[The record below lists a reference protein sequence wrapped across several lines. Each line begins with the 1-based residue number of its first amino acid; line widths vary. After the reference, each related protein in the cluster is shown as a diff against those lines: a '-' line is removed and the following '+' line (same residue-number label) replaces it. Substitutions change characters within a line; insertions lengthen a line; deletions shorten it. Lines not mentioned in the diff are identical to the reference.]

1 MAKHKFLMHDQGDS
15 VGVAV
20 ADIVKGEKLF
30 GAFLHGND
38 LVEVLAADNIPLGH
52 KIALH
57 PVKTG
62 EFVIEYGE
70 KIGKAFN
77 DINVGDWVHTHNLKG
92 ARFVKKEN

>member
-1 MAKHKFLMHDQGDS
+1 MAKHKFLLHDKGDS

-20 ADIVKGEKLF
+20 ADIIKGENLF

-38 LVEVLAADNIPLGH
+38 LVQVLATDNIPLGH
-52 KIALH
+52 KIALQ
-57 PVKTG
+57 PIKTG

-70 KIGKAFN
+70 KIGKAFQ
-77 DINVGDWVHTHNLKG
+77 DINTGDWVHTHNLKG